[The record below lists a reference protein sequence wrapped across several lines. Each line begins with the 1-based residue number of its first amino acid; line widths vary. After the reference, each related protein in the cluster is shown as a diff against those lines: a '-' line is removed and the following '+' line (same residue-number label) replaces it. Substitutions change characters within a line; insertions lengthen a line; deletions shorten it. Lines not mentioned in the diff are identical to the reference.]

1 MRKPCGR
8 CLFFRA
14 VGTQPCRARS
24 HACRGYHTLPGLQ
37 QRVVWAVATSTAS
50 SHVNLLPLPRFSHR
64 LLFSTSA
71 VQGLQLSL
79 PPARR
84 VSAPL
89 HTVRWVRQYN
99 AHMRAPVCAHV
110 LCIRAASWRADS
122 CCLCPARAAIMI
134 PCLPSRFYRE
144 MRGQPTTGLKAQ
156 ELVCTR
162 MSVPWLG
169 RSGVADLNPLF
180 WCLTSSRL
188 CAAHGNVHN
197 FSALTS
203 LGVNQPLILQ
213 PRTSSARCCP

>member
-1 MRKPCGR
+1 MLATATTPCLG
-8 CLFFRA
+8 CNSEWS
-14 VGTQPCRARS
+14 GQ
-24 HACRGYHTLPGLQ
+24 
-37 QRVVWAVATSTAS
+37 VATSTAS
-50 SHVNLLPLPRFSHR
+50 SHVNLRPLPRFSHR
-64 LLFSTSA
+64 LLFCTSA
-71 VQGLQLSL
+71 VQRLQLSL

-89 HTVRWVRQYN
+89 HTLRWVRQYN
-99 AHMRAPVCAHV
+99 THMRAPVCAHV
-110 LCIRAASWRADS
+110 LCIRAASWRADL
-122 CCLCPARAAIMI
+122 CWLCPARAAIMI
-134 PCLPSRFYRE
+134 PCLPSRYYRE
-144 MRGQPTTGLKAQ
+144 MRGQPTTVLKAQ

-169 RSGVADLNPLF
+169 RIGVADLNPLF
-180 WCLTSSRL
+180 GVLTSSRL